1 MPNYAEYFA
10 RTGYRAQYQI
20 GDRVRGRWN
29 QIPFV
34 GTVGNDRLVSEAVG
48 PEIVVHLDLPIR
60 YQEKTLFIVI
70 VKHSDIEYLN

>member
-10 RTGYRAQYQI
+10 RTGYQATYQI

-29 QIPFV
+29 RIPIT
-34 GTVGNDRLVSEAVG
+34 GTVGNDRLINNTDG
-48 PEIVVHLDLPIR
+48 PEVVVHLDLPIQ

-70 VKHSDIEYLN
+70 VKHSDIQYLN